1 MRGEPQL
8 SFLEWDSEFFGCR
21 IARVES
27 SAFDERSAKG
37 LLRQARS
44 ESIECLYLLVDA
56 ANSESVRA
64 AERLGFSLVDVRV
77 TRDCTTLTEDPGR
90 LPEMTDLCR
99 EEDIANLIDIA
110 RESHGDSRFYHDP
123 RFSDERCDDLYATW
137 IENACR
143 GAAAG
148 VVVLRDEGRA
158 VGYITCEIPQADLGV
173 LGLVAIADEKRGM
186 GYGARLFNGAM
197 GWLAGQGCS
206 RIRAVT
212 QARNIAATRVYE
224 ANGFRT
230 VSVENSYHLWL
241 DGVDGVDG
249 LDGRGVQ

>member
-1 MRGEPQL
+1 MSGEAQL
-8 SFLEWDSEFFGCR
+8 SFLEWDSEFFGYR

-27 SAFDERSAKG
+27 SAFDEGSVPDI
-37 LLRQARS
+37 LSQARS
-44 ESIECLYLLVDA
+44 DSIECLYLLIDA

-64 AERLGFSLVDVRV
+64 AERAGFSLVDVRV
-77 TRDCTTLTEDPGR
+77 TRDCTTLSEDSSRP
-90 LPEMTDLCR
+90 PEMTDLCR
-99 EEDIANLIDIA
+99 EEDIAHLIEIA
-110 RESHGDSRFYHDP
+110 RASHRDSRFYHDP

-148 VVVLRDEGRA
+148 VVVLRDEDRA
-158 VGYITCEIPQADLGV
+158 IGYITCELPQADLGV
-173 LGLVAIADEKRGM
+173 LGLVAISDEKRGM
-186 GYGARLFNGAM
+186 GHGVRLFSGAM
-197 GWLAGQGCS
+197 GWFAGQGCS
-206 RIRAVT
+206 RVRAVT

-241 DGVDGVDG
+241 DGGG
-249 LDGRGVQ
+249 A

>member
-1 MRGEPQL
+1 MGGEQGL
-8 SFLEWDSEFFGCR
+8 SFLEWDSEFFGLR

-27 SAFDERSAKG
+27 SAFEERSAEDI
-37 LLRQARS
+37 LRQARG

-64 AERLGFSLVDVRV
+64 AERVGFSLVDVRV
-77 TRDCTTLTEDPGR
+77 TRDCTTHRENPGG

-99 EEDIANLIDIA
+99 EEDIASLVGIA
-110 RESHGDSRFYHDP
+110 RGSHRDSRFYHDP

-143 GAAAG
+143 GSAAG

-158 VGYITCEIPQADLGV
+158 VGYITCEIPQAGLGV
-173 LGLVAIADEKRGM
+173 LGLVAISEEKRGM
-186 GYGARLFNGAM
+186 GYGVRLFNGAM

-212 QARNIAATRVYE
+212 QARNIAATRAYE

-241 DGVDGVDG
+241 DGLDG
-249 LDGRGVQ
+249 LDGLDRRGVQ

>member
-27 SAFDERSAKG
+27 SAFDERSATG

-64 AERLGFSLVDVRV
+64 AERLGFSLI
-77 TRDCTTLTEDPGR
+77 E
-90 LPEMTDLCR
+90 
-99 EEDIANLIDIA
+99 IA

-123 RFSDERCDDLYATW
+123 RFSDERCDDLYAIW

-158 VGYITCEIPQADLGV
+158 VGYITCKIPHADLGV
-173 LGLVAIADEKRGM
+173 LELVAIADEKRGM

-241 DGVDGVDG
+241 DG